1 MCNISALKAIET
13 LGIRH
18 AKGSSEYRDAM
29 RAELKK
35 YTTMNVVS
43 FHRFIYQAVIHVLD
57 CEQTHWEGNCI
68 QCFHAVGWVTGRASG
83 P

>member
-1 MCNISALKAIET
+1 MQALAYVCDISALKAVET

-35 YTTMNVVS
+35 YTTMNVRS
-43 FHRFIYQAVIHVLD
+43 LSSVIVLLF
-57 CEQTHWEGNCI
+57 NI
-68 QCFHAVGWVTGRASG
+68 AL
-83 P
+83 